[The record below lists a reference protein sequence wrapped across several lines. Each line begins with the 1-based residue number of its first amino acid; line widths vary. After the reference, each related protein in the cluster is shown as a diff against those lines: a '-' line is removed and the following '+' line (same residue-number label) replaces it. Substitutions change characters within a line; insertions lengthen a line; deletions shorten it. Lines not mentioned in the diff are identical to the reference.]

1 LCVPLALKIFQHSSS
16 AFSSRNSYLLKFRYC
31 LARTIDYRS
40 AGFECRYFG
49 FNGYRTAPVQIGQFT
64 ITATIKQ
71 MMATIVVLLIAFIV
85 TALRGIIVFTAAVSK
100 TPLALPGGVVI
111 SPLFRSS
118 VLRIIP
124 SKKDAPL
131 AALLSYSSRAL
142 LMSCPDNG
150 LAIGLGALE
159 EFVVVLPTPA
169 PPTGTFPTAFT
180 LALPLFPAFNL
191 SRLFNPVGML
201 VLVFVLLLLLNVVH
215 RNNFPPYER
224 TSHLVAPP
232 LPLLP
237 DYRDPLTAAASNNGP
252 GLSPLRLVF
261 ELLLLL
267 LQSKAGE
274 TEPRELLAPKVDEV
288 PATGVSSVCNSRA
301 LVFVSI
307 AGICGG
313 CGDGSGRISLV
324 CGFEESRCAGFGEIC
339 VRRCSSELPPKSL
352 STLLEH

>member
-1 LCVPLALKIFQHSSS
+1 MCKEFNEFINTWFSICFRSLEDGAL
-16 AFSSRNSYLLKFRYC
+16 L
-31 LARTIDYRS
+31 YRS

-49 FNGYRTAPVQIGQFT
+49 FNGYRAASVQIRQFT

-100 TPLALPGGVVI
+100 TPLALPGDVVM
-111 SPLFRSS
+111 SPLLRSR

-124 SKKDAPL
+124 SRKDAPL
-131 AALLSYSSRAL
+131 AALLSYNSRAL
-142 LMSCPDNG
+142 LMSCPDKG

-169 PPTGTFPTAFT
+169 PPTGTLPTA
-180 LALPLFPAFNL
+180 LA
-191 SRLFNPVGML
+191 
-201 VLVFVLLLLLNVVH
+201 NVVPH
-215 RNNFPPYER
+215 NNFPPYER

-237 DYRDPLTAAASNNGP
+237 DCRDHNCDIFPAWVEGGVTERLLLLNWFLAALTAAASNKGP

-274 TEPRELLAPKVDEV
+274 TEPRELFAPKVDERSRKFLSDS
-288 PATGVSSVCNSRA
+288 SSVCNSRA

-339 VRRCSSELPPKSL
+339 VRRGSSELPPKSL
-352 STLLEH
+352 STLLGH

>member
-1 LCVPLALKIFQHSSS
+1 MCKDFNEFINIYGFRLFSEFTEWRLCVPLALKIFQHSSS
-16 AFSSRNSYLLKFRYC
+16 AFSSRNSYLLKFHYC

-49 FNGYRTAPVQIGQFT
+49 FNGYRTASVQIRQFT

-124 SKKDAPL
+124 SRKDAPL

-150 LAIGLGALE
+150 LAIGLGAFE

-169 PPTGTFPTAFT
+169 PPTGTFPTA
-180 LALPLFPAFNL
+180 LA
-191 SRLFNPVGML
+191 
-201 VLVFVLLLLLNVVH
+201 NVVH

-339 VRRCSSELPPKSL
+339 VRRGSSELPPKSL